1 MLFQKTYV
9 GYYQNFWI
17 CHGNKIHKENIPDQS
32 MYSVICEKTFDVF
45 PTLPIQQGTGR
56 YKADSQSEKQ
66 KDQCRKESWGHPTL
80 SPGIFTMYCQ
90 HGICY
95 GFSILSDC
103 ESPKHPFE
111 IFRQRFKVAP
121 KIIIYVN
128 ACKLHQ
134 YCWLR
139 EPAFFKHTMF
149 LVDIFHWKGHI
160 ACSIGYNMCVYLA
173 NLQLR
178 SLNSQVN
185 EQGNAG
191 VQKLKGHLSYMTFE
205 NFTFHIDLTIYYA
218 VRNLNVL
225 DGLA

>member
-1 MLFQKTYV
+1 M
-9 GYYQNFWI
+9 
-17 CHGNKIHKENIPDQS
+17 
-32 MYSVICEKTFDVF
+32 SVIIRTFGYVTAIKSIRKIYRTNPCIPLYVKKTFDVF

-134 YCWLR
+134 YCLLR

-149 LVDIFHWKGHI
+149 LVDIFH
-160 ACSIGYNMCVYLA
+160 
-173 NLQLR
+173 
-178 SLNSQVN
+178 
-185 EQGNAG
+185 
-191 VQKLKGHLSYMTFE
+191 
-205 NFTFHIDLTIYYA
+205 
-218 VRNLNVL
+218 
-225 DGLA
+225 